1 MKFILLSLQLRQVR
15 GGTILQYRRPP
26 AIVSR
31 KVELLA
37 SLFDTDVQSAADRI
51 ERASLVSHEH
61 KRRGQRAALRSKTG
75 VRIPPSPPIILTI
88 TGSYQ
93 PAGRPTSHLL
103 SNPNTRFANGMQTPL
118 SGNVLSR
125 DPAHRG
131 DEDAMRL
138 EIPSASSRLLGRVL
152 INRDW

>member
-1 MKFILLSLQLRQVR
+1 MDATTTRAVTLSAN
-15 GGTILQYRRPP
+15 Y
-26 AIVSR
+26 S
-31 KVELLA
+31 
-37 SLFDTDVQSAADRI
+37 
-51 ERASLVSHEH
+51 
-61 KRRGQRAALRSKTG
+61 
-75 VRIPPSPPIILTI
+75 I

-93 PAGRPTSHLL
+93 PAGRPTPHLL
-103 SNPNTRFANGMQTPL
+103 SKPNTKFANGMQTPL

-138 EIPSASSRLLGRVL
+138 EIPSASSSLLL

>member
-1 MKFILLSLQLRQVR
+1 MLDFVSIQAELDEA
-15 GGTILQYRRPP
+15 GTDLHKIEGIYARVHAEIEAAP
-26 AIVSR
+26 A
-31 KVELLA
+31 A
-37 SLFDTDVQSAADRI
+37 
-51 ERASLVSHEH
+51 
-61 KRRGQRAALRSKTG
+61 
-75 VRIPPSPPIILTI
+75 
-88 TGSYQ
+88 GSYQ

-125 DPAHRG
+125 DPAHRR

-138 EIPSASSRLLGRVL
+138 EIPSASSSLLGRVL